1 MTQKKYD
8 IMVVGELNVDIIF
21 NRLHN
26 PPELGKEQKAEQMTL
41 TLGSSSAIFASNS
54 SSLGCDV
61 AFCGKIGK
69 DAFGKLVLDSLK
81 EKRVNTDFIIT
92 DKELKTGATSIY
104 RFHDDRMMV
113 TYPGAMESLTVEELP
128 DKLFEQS
135 RHLHTSSIFFQP
147 GIKQNLVSLFK
158 KAKSYGLSTSLD
170 TQWDPNEKW
179 DIDFEMLQPY
189 LDFFLPN
196 EEEVLRITGT
206 STIKEALNYFSRFP
220 TTCVVIK
227 RGKNGAMMQYEGKQ
241 RTIAAYKIPDFEDAV
256 GAGDSFNAGFITEY
270 LKGND
275 LNKCLETGN
284 IVAAVSTTKS
294 GGTAGIESYDQVL
307 NKGKSYQVHSA

>member
-1 MTQKKYD
+1 MSKKKFD

-21 NRLHN
+21 NKLHN
-26 PPELGKEQKAEQMTL
+26 PPELGKEQKADQMTL
-41 TLGSSSAIFASNS
+41 TMGSSSAIFASNS
-54 SSLGCDV
+54 SSLGADV
-61 AFCGKIGK
+61 TFCGKIGT
-69 DAFGKLVLDSLK
+69 DAFGSLVLDSLQ
-81 EKRVNTDFIIT
+81 EKRVNTDYIIA
-92 DKELKTGATSIY
+92 DKQLKTGATSIY

-113 TYPGAMESLTVEELP
+113 TYPGAMESLTAQELP

-147 GIKQNLVSLFK
+147 SIKQSLVTLFK

-170 TQWDPNEKW
+170 TQWDPNENW
-179 DIDFEMLQPY
+179 DIDFESLQPY

-196 EEEVLRITGT
+196 EDEVLRITGT
-206 STIKEALNYFSRFP
+206 SNINEALDYFSLFP
-220 TTCVVIK
+220 STCVVIK
-227 RGKNGAMMQYEGKQ
+227 RGKKGAVMQYEGN
-241 RTIAAYKIPDFEDAV
+241 RRSIFAYKIPDFEDAV

-270 LKGND
+270 LKGKN

-294 GGTAGIESYDQVL
+294 GGTAAIDNYDRVL
-307 NKGKSYQVHSA
+307 SKGKSYQMYSV